1 MNMKFRKKC
10 IILLMILG
18 ILILGCGKK
27 QKVINSKDYNEISE
41 VDLVNENIKKEEL
54 ENVMYPLGENPKL
67 FKLYGNI
74 LSSYSLENFPDL
86 FYNNYSENFLDKEN
100 NFVMP
105 NEEKINLFLSDY
117 NENQYKL
124 YLEKNMK
131 EMKDEL
137 SKKSQYKNKELDKKT
152 EDFIN
157 SIEEKILVMGE
168 IKNYYKNKEYQKDN
182 FEKGKKLSEKYIKS
196 YKDLIEKYDK
206 FFHEFRRTMYIAM
219 KNRISIL
226 ELETDKKVSYNM
238 LKINLLCEMFR
249 DKFYGSKLYI
259 DVSDPFII
267 EENDKEKYVNEL
279 KSIQKTLDNTI
290 SDMKKLNDSQL
301 SGENISK
308 EDFKNL
314 LHKIEEI
321 SKETKSII
329 IKIETGKNDE
339 VNKMIDEYSKKF
351 YSLNKK

>member
-1 MNMKFRKKC
+1 MKFRKKC

-86 FYNNYSENFLDKEN
+86 FYNNYSENFLDKDN

-196 YKDLIEKYDK
+196 YKDSIEKYDK
-206 FFHEFRRTMYIAM
+206 FFHEFRKTMYVVM
-219 KNRISIL
+219 KNSISIL
-226 ELETDKKVSYNM
+226 NDQTGKSILYNKLKV
-238 LKINLLCEMFR
+238 NLLCEMFR
-249 DKFYGSKLYI
+249 DKFYGSKLSI
-259 DVSDPFII
+259 DTSKPFVI
-267 EENDKEKYVNEL
+267 EDNDKEKYVNEL
-279 KSIQKTLDNTI
+279 KSIQKTLDYTI
-290 SDMKKLNDSQL
+290 SDMRKLDASKLSQ
-301 SGENISK
+301 ENISN
-308 EDFKNL
+308 EEFKNF
-314 LHKIEEI
+314 LHKIEKI
-321 SKETKSII
+321 SKNTKVII
-329 IKIETGKNDE
+329 TKIETGKNNE
-339 VNKMIDEYSKKF
+339 INEMINEYSEKVEK
-351 YSLNKK
+351 LKRE